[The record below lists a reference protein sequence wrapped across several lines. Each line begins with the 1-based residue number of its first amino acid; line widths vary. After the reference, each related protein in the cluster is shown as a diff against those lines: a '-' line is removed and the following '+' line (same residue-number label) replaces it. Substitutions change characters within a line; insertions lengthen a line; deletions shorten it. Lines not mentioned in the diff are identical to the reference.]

1 MKLIKS
7 QVEDT
12 FTEQIGSHSGF
23 DWYTQE
29 YRTERNT
36 VVAHYPKLN
45 NSFYQT
51 TSSIS
56 SERGDLGVIV
66 NSKTAE
72 YDVSELVA
80 EALNYR
86 LYICKD
92 VTSGQQALLQVA
104 TEVVQNGGLERA
116 AFILRMLKQTSDL
129 FEAEYARRGGEG
141 LLSYERLFPGV
152 LDSFISEDQ
161 GKRRLNVLSISEVED
176 VHRLVPL
183 SNLMDRSNLRI
194 ALPSSAWV
202 MGRLLKLLAFAHGE
216 NIAVRGLTRNN
227 ILVEPE
233 RHFVVVLDWTQSL
246 TEPAGISSTPCKDD
260 ISSAAKAVFSSIG
273 GNPDT
278 GDFPYDGDR
287 RYVDF
292 IWRLASRRESNA
304 ERAHDQF
311 YELVDE
317 LWGRKFRPFE
327 TLPR

>member
-1 MKLIKS
+1 M
-7 QVEDT
+7 T
-12 FTEQIGSHSGF
+12 
-23 DWYTQE
+23 
-29 YRTERNT
+29 
-36 VVAHYPKLN
+36 
-45 NSFYQT
+45 
-51 TSSIS
+51 
-56 SERGDLGVIV
+56 
-66 NSKTAE
+66 SKTAE

-80 EALNYR
+80 EAVNYR

-92 VTSGQQALLQVA
+92 VASGQQALLQVA

-129 FEAEYARRGGEG
+129 FEAEYARIGGEG

-161 GKRRLNVLSISEVED
+161 GRRRLNVLSISEVD
-176 VHRLVPL
+176 DLHRLVPL

-202 MGRLLKLLAFAHGE
+202 IGRLLKLLAFAHGE
-216 NIAVRGLTRNN
+216 TITVRGLTSNN
-227 ILVEPE
+227 ILIEPE

-246 TEPAGISSTPCKDD
+246 TEPAGISSTFCRDD
-260 ISSAAKAVFSSIG
+260 ISSAAKAVFSAIG

-292 IWRLASRRESNA
+292 LWRLVSRRESNA
-304 ERAHDQF
+304 ERAHNQF